1 MKNEHVLHTDG
12 KFRVIKDG
20 EYFFVLHVSQ
30 SKKENMWRYSCLNS
44 AIAHCA
50 HLAYVTPCRD
60 ELFDE
65 IKRLKSI
72 IAEQDERLMKYAQ
85 IASKHI
91 KGDIA

>member
-1 MKNEHVLHTDG
+1 MKNEQVLYTDG

-30 SKKENMWRYSCLNS
+30 IKNNDTWKYSCLNS
-44 AIAHCA
+44 AIARCA

-65 IKRLKSI
+65 ITRLKSI
-72 IAEQDERLMKYAQ
+72 IAQQDERLIKYAQ
-85 IASKHI
+85 IASKHV
-91 KGDIA
+91 KGDK